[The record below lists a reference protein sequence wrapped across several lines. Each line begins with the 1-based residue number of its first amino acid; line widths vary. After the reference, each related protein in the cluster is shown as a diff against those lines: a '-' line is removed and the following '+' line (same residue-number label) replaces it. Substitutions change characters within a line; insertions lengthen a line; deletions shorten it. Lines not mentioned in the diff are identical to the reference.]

1 MHKVQKTIWEALLD
15 YDKVCMEWMHEVAR
29 LFPKMNK
36 DIFIILT
43 KCGVD
48 TKWYALG
55 QGILFDGA
63 LMGLEGASLVNVW
76 GWCMFVL
83 LPCCDGLLL
92 FLFFDNE
99 LMLICALN
107 FKN

>member
-48 TKWYALG
+48 TK
-55 QGILFDGA
+55 
-63 LMGLEGASLVNVW
+63 
-76 GWCMFVL
+76 
-83 LPCCDGLLL
+83 
-92 FLFFDNE
+92 
-99 LMLICALN
+99 
-107 FKN
+107 